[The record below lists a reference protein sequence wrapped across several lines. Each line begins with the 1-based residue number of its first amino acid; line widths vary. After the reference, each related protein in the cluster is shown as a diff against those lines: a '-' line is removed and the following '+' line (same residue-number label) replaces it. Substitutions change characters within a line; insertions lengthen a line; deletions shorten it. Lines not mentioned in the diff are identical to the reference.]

1 MWPVH
6 RSQEGPK
13 APRRAPATAVCLP
26 SWGQSLRAQGQ
37 GKKGKSQPLAALT
50 WEDERVHAVMG
61 LVQYH
66 EGEYRHWHKA
76 WGPVPGGHDMD
87 WQRYRGPAPG
97 HPFFC
102 HHQLQLQPGTSGSRS
117 LADTRRYS
125 PRPLQH
131 FTPSTILR
139 SAAGQ
144 TLEDAYESRN
154 VYIVSLPEI
163 LRFASRSSW
172 ATAAEVYDAWRECEV
187 IIGKRPRSGHNTSRW
202 W

>member
-1 MWPVH
+1 MPFVF
-6 RSQEGPK
+6 SAGGN
-13 APRRAPATAVCLP
+13 P
-26 SWGQSLRAQGQ
+26 SARK
-37 GKKGKSQPLAALT
+37 GKGKGKSQPLAALT

-66 EGEYRHWHKA
+66 EGEYRHWHEA
-76 WGPVPGGHDMD
+76 WGPVLGGHYMD
-87 WQRYRGPAPG
+87 WQRYRGRAPG
-97 HPFFC
+97 PRHPFFC
-102 HHQLQLQPGTSGSRS
+102 HHQLQLQPVTSGIGRS
-117 LADTRRYS
+117 LVNARRYS

-163 LRFASRSSW
+163 LLLASR
-172 ATAAEVYDAWRECEV
+172 
-187 IIGKRPRSGHNTSRW
+187 
-202 W
+202 